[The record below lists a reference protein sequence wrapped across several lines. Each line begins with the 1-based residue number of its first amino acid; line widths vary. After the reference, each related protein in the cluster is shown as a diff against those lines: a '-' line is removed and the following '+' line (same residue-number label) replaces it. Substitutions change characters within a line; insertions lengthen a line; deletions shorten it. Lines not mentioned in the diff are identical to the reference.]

1 MHEAKTT
8 KEINFHNAVSDALTD
23 SPKLCSS
30 EIIST
35 KAISI
40 DINRCYGAEGNEIEP
55 DCLEK
60 CSSGNF
66 SGQVRFEYKDG
77 ASCLK
82 ALSGTFNVT
91 EYNPDDCMFYVEIKT
106 INFN

>member
-40 DINRCYGAEGNEIEP
+40 DINRCYGADGNEIEP

-77 ASCLK
+77 ASCPK
-82 ALSGTFNVT
+82 AISGTFKVIG
-91 EYNPDDCMFYVEIKT
+91 YNRDDCMFNVEIKT